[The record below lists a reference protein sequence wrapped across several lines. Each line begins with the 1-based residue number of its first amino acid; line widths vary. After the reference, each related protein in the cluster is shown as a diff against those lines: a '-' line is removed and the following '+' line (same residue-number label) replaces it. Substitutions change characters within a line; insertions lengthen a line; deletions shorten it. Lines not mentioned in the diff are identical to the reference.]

1 VCLLNITGG
10 DGVTTGTSIPLATY
24 LSEVLYPTN
33 SCLSAAGVVDRIEA
47 FVLMRGIPLLVT
59 FSSGYG
65 YCSLAATL
73 QLWLTPASVG
83 SSELWIGM
91 SIRMPFFCVTILL
104 ILFLSTKCPELQLQ
118 LYLHG
123 RAFLS

>member
-1 VCLLNITGG
+1 LLNITGG

-24 LSEVLYPTN
+24 LNEVLYPTN

-47 FVLMRGIPLLVT
+47 FVIMRGIPLLVT

-83 SSELWIGM
+83 SSQLWIGM
-91 SIRMPFFCVTILL
+91 SP
-104 ILFLSTKCPELQLQ
+104 
-118 LYLHG
+118 
-123 RAFLS
+123 